1 MTDENHTLTYSHV
14 EEGVSADPETAD
26 SDLQFWTL
34 RFTTT
39 PSISLEAIVDDDR
52 TETQVFTE
60 SLPTVISL
68 NLPPRRS
75 GTFTVTSFMT
85 SEKGQ
90 SNEGAELYIC
100 LSLRRLGHLQQLLFE
115 LLRVVGQLCHS
126 VHHVLDGVGVGVV
139 EGSHLGGG
147 HHCLQQVAQH
157 ITGVHH
163 GVGHLRR
170 GGLSGQRVPDEDQL
184 VGAEDD
190 KLAVCYEYTRWL
202 AGADTAEEGVNSAEQ
217 RDKVLLA
224 LLRVEGQQLTVP
236 RAQGGTVCGRG
247 HT

>member
-1 MTDENHTLTYSHV
+1 MTTMCEPHTEKTGKMRDENHTLTYSHV

-39 PSISLEAIVDDDR
+39 PSISLEAIVDDD
-52 TETQVFTE
+52 Q
-60 SLPTVISL
+60 S
-68 NLPPRRS
+68 
-75 GTFTVTSFMT
+75 
-85 SEKGQ
+85 GQ